1 MPTWVQDDAGNIRAF
16 FMAVPL
22 VPPSANT
29 CVRHTRRGRHYVP
42 TNVKAF
48 DQAVRLFARG
58 HSIPGKAFKV
68 KATVFL
74 GFAQKGDVD
83 NFQKPLIDALVKA
96 GVISSDAKVKE
107 CSIRKERD
115 REDPRTEIC
124 VEVCL

>member
-1 MPTWVQDDAGNIRAF
+1 MPTIVNVGGVDRAF

-29 CVRHTRRGRHYVP
+29 SVRHARGRHYVP
-42 TNVKAF
+42 ANVKAF
-48 DQAVRLFARG
+48 DQAVRLFAKG
-58 HSIPGKAFKV
+58 KSIEGKHFKV

-74 GFAQKGDVD
+74 GFAQRGDVD

-96 GVISSDAKVKE
+96 GVISSDAKARE

-115 REDPRTEIC
+115 PKEPRTEIC
-124 VEVCL
+124 VELCL